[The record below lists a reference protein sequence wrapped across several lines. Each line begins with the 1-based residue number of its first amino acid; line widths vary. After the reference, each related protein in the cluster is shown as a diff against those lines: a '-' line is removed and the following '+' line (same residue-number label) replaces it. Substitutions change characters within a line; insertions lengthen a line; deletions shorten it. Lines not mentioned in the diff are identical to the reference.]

1 MFRSFFASI
10 THNAISLIGTALAVA
25 SLVLIA
31 SLFTMQ
37 QFGFEGG
44 PYLGILTFLI
54 LPMIFAFGLVLI
66 PNGAVLYR
74 RKIRK
79 TPGGEAALLMPVV

>member
-66 PNGAVLYR
+66 PIGAVLYR
-74 RKIRK
+74 RKMRK
-79 TPGGEAALLMPVV
+79 TPGGEGPG